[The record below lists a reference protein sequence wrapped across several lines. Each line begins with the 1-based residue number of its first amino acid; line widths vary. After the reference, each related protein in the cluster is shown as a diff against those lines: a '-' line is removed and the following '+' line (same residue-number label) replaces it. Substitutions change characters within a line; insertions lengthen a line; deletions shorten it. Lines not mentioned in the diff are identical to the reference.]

1 MYYGRRNNVSV
12 ERLLQNVY
20 SGEVLLHHDGRKKE
34 RARLLTSPINKA
46 SQYQEEYCL
55 YKLSDVV
62 VSVVLWCISCL

>member
-1 MYYGRRNNVSV
+1 MDEETTSQWRGSSAAKCVFS
-12 ERLLQNVY
+12 
-20 SGEVLLHHDGRKKE
+20 EVLLHHDGRKKE